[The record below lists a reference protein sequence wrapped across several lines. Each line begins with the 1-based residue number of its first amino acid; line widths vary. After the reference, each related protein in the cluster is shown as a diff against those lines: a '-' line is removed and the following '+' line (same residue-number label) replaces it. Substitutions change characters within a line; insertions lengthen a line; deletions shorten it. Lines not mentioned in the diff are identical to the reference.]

1 MSKIQDALKKIQR
14 DQTGAAGAGA
24 GHDLQLGRVNE
35 TIETAIVT
43 DEDGAAPFF
52 YNRYRGPKIEL
63 DIEEIRNA
71 GLLGPA
77 DRERELQDEYRQIKR
92 PLLRNAAMGEE
103 SIGEAANIIMVCSAE
118 SGDGKSFTSIN
129 LSFSLAVERDIE
141 VLLVDADILKPQI
154 SGLFG
159 LQDRPGLT
167 DLLEDDS
174 IKPDDVISPTDIG
187 GLAVLP
193 AGAPHRHGTELL
205 SSRRMRRLASDYLAS
220 SKNRI
225 VVIDSSPLLQTTEA
239 MAMTSWAGQIV
250 LVVRAGHTERSKVL
264 QTIELLDQ
272 DKAINLVLNQADS
285 SRFTAYYGY
294 GNYPYGAR

>member
-14 DQTGAAGAGA
+14 DQSDAAGTGA

-43 DEDGAAPFF
+43 DADGAAPFF

-92 PLLRNAAMGEE
+92 PLLRNAAMDEA

-187 GLAVLP
+187 GLAVSAGRRASSARHRTSFQSTHASTGLGLP
-193 AGAPHRHGTELL
+193 GLVEESHCRYRQLAAVTDNRGDGDDELGRADC
-205 SSRRMRRLASDYLAS
+205 SRRQSRAYRAQQGLADCRVA
-220 SKNRI
+220 R
-225 VVIDSSPLLQTTEA
+225 P
-239 MAMTSWAGQIV
+239 GQGNQS
-250 LVVRAGHTERSKVL
+250 RA
-264 QTIELLDQ
+264 
-272 DKAINLVLNQADS
+272 
-285 SRFTAYYGY
+285 
-294 GNYPYGAR
+294 